1 MKVRVINENLSC
13 YNEEFKVTRL
23 NFDMIIAQDNDEKV
37 CFHKDDV
44 KIISENKY
52 EDIILKYPC
61 IVKIKLGRGISLL
74 FYTAIINCIEKVIK
88 EKLEDINLLRD
99 EFEVIKKGIWEKR
112 LLLVVNEKFS
122 MYISVIGRNYGHTFD
137 VTIKD
142 ITLRDFIDD
151 CCFEIEELKKE
162 ISEKETLISRYEKS
176 IRDVFNNY
184 GKLDTGS
191 LLINA
196 ENNPSSKNYK

>member
-1 MKVRVINENLSC
+1 MGK
-13 YNEEFKVTRL
+13 
-23 NFDMIIAQDNDEKV
+23 
-37 CFHKDDV
+37 
-44 KIISENKY
+44 
-52 EDIILKYPC
+52 
-61 IVKIKLGRGISLL
+61 
-74 FYTAIINCIEKVIK
+74 TA
-88 EKLEDINLLRD
+88 
-99 EFEVIKKGIWEKR
+99 
-112 LLLVVNEKFS
+112 LLVVNEKFS

-162 ISEKETLISRYEKS
+162 ISEKEILISRYEKS

-184 GKLDTGS
+184 GKLNTGN

-196 ENNPSSKNYK
+196 ENNTSSKNYK